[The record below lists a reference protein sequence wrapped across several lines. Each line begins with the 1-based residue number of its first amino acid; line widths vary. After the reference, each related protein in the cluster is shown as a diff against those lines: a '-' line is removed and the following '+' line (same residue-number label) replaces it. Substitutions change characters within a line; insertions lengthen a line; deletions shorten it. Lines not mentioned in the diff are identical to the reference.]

1 MQIQVLRAKLHQA
14 RVTQA
19 NLDYHGSLSLDEDLM
34 DRAGIRRYEKVL
46 IGNMTNG
53 QRLETYAIPAPRGS
67 LEVGANGGAARL
79 CAVGDKL
86 VIMTFGLV
94 GEDEVFH
101 PRPRMNHM
109 SRDVRDLHG
118 YRFRWWIPG

>member
-101 PRPRMNHM
+101 PRVLMMGEGNSVVEELNYDPA
-109 SRDVRDLHG
+109 
-118 YRFRWWIPG
+118 P